1 MLASMKIVQCL
12 LRSERVSMFC
22 WLREEERLKVGTVI
36 RLDEDCRT
44 WTVET
49 VGYAHEYF
57 IVQELEEK
65 IL

>member
-1 MLASMKIVQCL
+1 
-12 LRSERVSMFC
+12 MFC